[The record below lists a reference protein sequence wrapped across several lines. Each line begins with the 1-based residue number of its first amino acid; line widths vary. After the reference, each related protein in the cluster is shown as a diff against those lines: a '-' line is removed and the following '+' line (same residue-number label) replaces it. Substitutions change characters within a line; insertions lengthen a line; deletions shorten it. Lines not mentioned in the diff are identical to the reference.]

1 MINKI
6 MWGLFLFGIV
16 LWGYV
21 GVLWVSEPSLPGV
34 GVGYQGDK
42 DSFDGSYS
50 IPYSERKCGDLGY
63 AFKLLHQRDGYSSLS
78 NMNKSNCKA
87 NSSGRYEGYIYVKD
101 RPSVRIF
108 WVETEYGVTYQ
119 G

>member
-1 MINKI
+1 MIDRL
-6 MWGLFLFGIV
+6 MLAMLAFGFALFV
-16 LWGYV
+16 YV
-21 GVLWVSEPSLPGV
+21 GVLWVSKPSLPGV
-34 GVGYQGDK
+34 DAGYQGDK
-42 DSFDGSYS
+42 NSFDGSYS

-63 AFKLLHQRDGYSSLS
+63 AFKLLHQRDGYSSSS